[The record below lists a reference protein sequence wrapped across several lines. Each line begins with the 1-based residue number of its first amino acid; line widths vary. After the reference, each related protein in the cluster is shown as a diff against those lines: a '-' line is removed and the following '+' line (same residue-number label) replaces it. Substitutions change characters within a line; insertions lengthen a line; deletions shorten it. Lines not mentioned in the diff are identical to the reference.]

1 MEQIYFVE
9 NMKCQGCV
17 SNIRQAVTELVG
29 VESFSADLPEKLVTV
44 TFDANQIDEK
54 QVLTAIQAA
63 GYQAQLK

>member
-17 SNIRQAVTELVG
+17 NNIRQAVTELVG

-44 TFDANQIDEK
+44 TFDEKRIDEQ
-54 QVLTAIQAA
+54 QVLTVIQSA

>member
-44 TFDANQIDEK
+44 TFDEKRIDEQ
-54 QVLTAIQAA
+54 QVLTVIQSA
-63 GYQAQLK
+63 G

>member
-17 SNIRQAVTELVG
+17 NNIRQAVTELVG

-44 TFDANQIDEK
+44 TFDEKRIDEQ
-54 QVLTAIQAA
+54 QVLTAIQSA

>member
-1 MEQIYFVE
+1 MEKIYFVE

-17 SNIRQAVTELVG
+17 NNIRQAVTELVG

-44 TFDANQIDEK
+44 TFDEKRIDEQ
-54 QVLTAIQAA
+54 QVLTVIQSA

>member
-44 TFDANQIDEK
+44 TFDEKRIDEQ
-54 QVLTAIQAA
+54 QVLTAIQSA

>member
-29 VESFSADLPEKLVTV
+29 VESFSADLPEKLVIV
-44 TFDANQIDEK
+44 TFDEKRIDEQ
-54 QVLTAIQAA
+54 QVLTAIQSA

>member
-44 TFDANQIDEK
+44 TFDEKRIDEQ
-54 QVLTAIQAA
+54 QVLTVIQSA